1 MKETG
6 LYIHIPFCRS
16 KCHYC
21 AFNSRPFKKAELAPY
36 FRALLSHIDMVA
48 GDPWC
53 RDRKFS
59 SLFIG
64 GGTPTVCGTEEL
76 LRLIGHCRQSFS
88 FIPRP
93 EISIEG
99 NPDTISLSM
108 LSRLRRAGANRIS
121 IGVQSFDDELLQAIG
136 RIHTAAQGTKA
147 VQLAQQAG
155 FDNVNVDLMFGLPGQ
170 TADQHEESIDIAL
183 SLGIT
188 HLAVYELMLEEGAT
202 LLKMLNENRLVLPD
216 EETVIAMMV
225 TLEERLRK
233 AGFLRYEISNYG
245 LPGFQCRHN
254 VNYWRNG
261 SYVGIGAGAVSN
273 FSGLRLT
280 NLKSPEAYCAALDN
294 KRYPFSEGE
303 ALSEAARMRET
314 VIMGLRMTEGVEFK
328 ELIEQFPR
336 GISPDYLEIIGRLRS
351 MQLMADDKKRLQLTH
366 RGLMLANQVLSEL
379 V

>member
-1 MKETG
+1 MEETG
-6 LYIHIPFCRS
+6 FYIHIPFCRS
-16 KCHYC
+16 KCLYC
-21 AFNSRPFKKAELAPY
+21 AFNSRPFKEAELAPY
-36 FRALLSHIDMVA
+36 LSALLSHIDLLA
-48 GDPWC
+48 QDPWC

-64 GGTPTVCGTEEL
+64 GGTPTVFETEQL
-76 LRLIGHCRQSFS
+76 LRLIGHCLQSFS
-88 FIPRP
+88 FISRP
-93 EISIEG
+93 EITIEG
-99 NPDTISLSM
+99 NPDTISFSM
-108 LSRLRRAGANRIS
+108 LGRLRRAGVNRIS

-136 RIHTAAQGTKA
+136 RIHTAAQGKKA
-147 VQLAQQAG
+147 VQFAQQAG

-170 TADQHEESIDIAL
+170 TVDQHGESIDISL

-188 HLAVYELMLEEGAT
+188 HLAVYELMLEEGAA
-202 LLKMLNENRLVLPD
+202 LPKMLHENRLALPD
-216 EETVIAMMV
+216 EEAVIAMMA

-233 AGFLRYEISNYG
+233 AGFLRYEISNFG

-280 NLKSPEAYCAALDN
+280 NLKRPEAYCAALDN
-294 KRYPFSEGE
+294 NRYPFSEGE
-303 ALSEAARMRET
+303 ALSEAASMREK
-314 VIMGLRMTEGVEFK
+314 VIMGLRMTEGIEFE
-328 ELIEQFPR
+328 ELAGQFP
-336 GISPDYLEIIGRLRS
+336 GAISPDYLGIIERLRS